1 MVLFRRV
8 RIIVSHNCCV
18 GHCPYLEYNSHILQ
32 TISFLFPLFLLL
44 FLFFLEGGV
53 VVGRGLFIERSR
65 KRGVT
70 QYKPNENNAT

>member
-1 MVLFRRV
+1 MVLFRRA

-44 FLFFLEGGV
+44 FLFFGGGWGV
-53 VVGRGLFIERSR
+53 GYLLNGRGKE
-65 KRGVT
+65 G
-70 QYKPNENNAT
+70 